1 MGVLLRNNIVP
12 FEERI
17 PTVVSTAKSGG
28 VDGDATTD
36 IAGSNGEFSFISRLL
51 ARLVG

>member
-1 MGVLLRNNIVP
+1 MDVLYDNIVP